1 MENHLRVP
9 SLRATQTYRTQFFHR
24 ELAGIMTASTPEA
37 PFIDRTNAPK
47 QMQPLTVLKPAKQTA
62 PVLYA
67 SPHSGNQYPVD
78 FVANANLDP
87 LSLRRSED
95 AFVHELYDSCI
106 QYGSP
111 LLHANFPRAYVD
123 ANREP
128 YELDPDMFSG
138 PLPSYVNVDS
148 LRAQAGLGTIAR
160 IVTNGADI
168 YREKLSFTEVHQRI
182 DGLYH
187 PYHATLRHLIETTR
201 TQFGACLL
209 IDCHSMP
216 SRVEATSA
224 KGRIPDIILGDRFGT
239 SCAEWV
245 SDFAQVILEEQGF
258 SVMRNRPY
266 AGGFTT
272 DHYGNPT
279 QRVHALQIEL
289 NRALYMDEETITRLN
304 AFNDIKSRLEGFI
317 QRLNTLDPED
327 L

>member
-1 MENHLRVP
+1 
-9 SLRATQTYRTQFFHR
+9 
-24 ELAGIMTASTPEA
+24 MTASTPEA
-37 PFIDRTNAPK
+37 PSINKTDADVHT
-47 QMQPLTVLKPAKQTA
+47 QPFTVLNPVTQTA
-62 PVLYA
+62 SVLYA

-78 FVANANLDP
+78 FVENANLDP

-95 AFVHELYDSCI
+95 AFVHELYDSCVK
-106 QYGSP
+106 YGSP

-128 YELDPDMFSG
+128 YELDPEMFCD

-168 YREKLSFTEVHQRI
+168 YREKLTFSDAHHRI
-182 DGLYH
+182 DSLYH
-187 PYHATLRHLIETTR
+187 PYHATLKQLIETTR
-201 TQFGACLL
+201 NQFGACLL

-216 SRVEATSA
+216 SRIEPKSA

-245 SDFAQVILEEQGF
+245 SDVAHAVLESQGF
-258 SVMRNRPY
+258 SVLRNRPY

-272 DHYGNPT
+272 DHYGNPA
-279 QRVHALQIEL
+279 QRVHTLQIEL
-289 NRALYMDEETITRLN
+289 NRALYMDEETITRRSE
-304 AFNDIKSRLEGFI
+304 FEEIKAKLEGFI
-317 QRLNTLDPED
+317 QRLSTLDPKD